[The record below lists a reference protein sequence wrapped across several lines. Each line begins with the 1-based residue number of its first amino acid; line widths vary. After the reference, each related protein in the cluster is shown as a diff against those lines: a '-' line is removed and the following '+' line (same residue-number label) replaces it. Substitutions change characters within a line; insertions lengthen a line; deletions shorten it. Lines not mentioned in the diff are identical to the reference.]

1 MATWTAVKTWT
12 TGELVSAAL
21 LNTHHRDNFQ
31 YLYDRANGT
40 QAKAGMIRIHQAD
53 SLGGIDNHRLV
64 FGGTTYSNW
73 HLCNGDANIDGSGVN
88 APDLRNK
95 FVIIAGDTY
104 AQGATGGAATVNLA
118 HTHAP
123 GTLANDAIALVN
135 HVHGTSYTTAGPS
148 ATVNRDGTSVT
159 GDYAQPTHTHA
170 VSGNTGNPTSNPTHA
185 HTLSGATASGGSAA
199 QDILPLYR
207 GTYYFVYIGS

>member
-40 QAKAGMIRIHQAD
+40 QAKAGMIRIHRAD
-53 SLGGIDNHRLV
+53 SLGGTDSHRLV
-64 FGGTTYSNW
+64 FGGTTYANW
-73 HLCNGDANIDGSGVN
+73 HLCNGDANIDGTGIN
-88 APDLRNK
+88 APDLQDK
-95 FVIIAGDTY
+95 FIIAAGDTY
-104 AQGATGGAATVNLA
+104 AQGATGGAATVDLS

-123 GTLANDAIALVN
+123 GTLANNDVALVN
-135 HVHGTSYTTAGPS
+135 HVHSTDYTTANNS
-148 ATVNRDGTSVT
+148 ANLFIEPGGATPAVADSPHV
-159 GDYAQPTHTHA
+159 HT
-170 VSGNTGNPTSNPTHA
+170 VSGNTGNPTTNPTHS
-185 HTLSGATASGGSAA
+185 HTLSGLTASGGSAA

-207 GTYYFVYIGS
+207 GVYYWIYIG

>member
-21 LNTHHRDNFQ
+21 LNNHHRDNFQ

-53 SLGGIDNHRLV
+53 SLGGTDSHRLV
-64 FGGTTYSNW
+64 FGGTTYTNW
-73 HLCNGDANIDGSGVN
+73 HLCNGDLDIDGSGVN
-88 APDLRNK
+88 APDIRDK
-95 FVIIAGDTY
+95 FVIAAGDTY
-104 AQGATGGAATVNLA
+104 AQGATGGAATVNLS
-118 HTHAP
+118 HTHTP

-135 HVHGTSYTTAGPS
+135 HVHSTSYVTANNS
-148 ATVNRDGTSVT
+148 AHTVMVKDDVSSSIAGS
-159 GDYAQPTHTHA
+159 PHTHD
-170 VSGNTGNPTSNPTHA
+170 VSGNTGNPTSNPTHV
-185 HTLSGATASGGSAA
+185 HTLSGATASGGSAV

-207 GTYYFVYIGS
+207 GTYYFIYIA